1 MHLSPG
7 RVKMLRISARLVTQ
21 GEITGSALIAGMPAE
36 VFIKTGEKTLLQYL
50 ADPLVDTVAR
60 SFIED

>member
-1 MHLSPG
+1 MTREGLQQLADHDL
-7 RVKMLRISARLVTQ
+7 T
-21 GEITGSALIAGMPAE
+21 LIAGMPAE